1 MAALLENVSVVD
13 IVLLVLIIVSMIALF
28 KVQKGMKKAMEEIDK
43 EITSIQQYQGEVS
56 KGLNSKFALLK
67 KDIDDKIQGL
77 TPKFNE
83 LIKRVSATL
92 SESKK
97 AAMAEIDNR
106 TNPLKSSLN
115 ETRATVTKMLTDN
128 VKELKRMSMEIEAF
142 SKELEKMKDDIR
154 ERTFDLEL

>member
-13 IVLLVLIIVSMIALF
+13 IVLLVLIMVSMIALF
-28 KVQKGMKKAMEEIDK
+28 KVQKGMKKAIEEIDK

-56 KGLNSKFALLK
+56 ERLNSKFASLK

-83 LIKRVSATL
+83 LIKRVGATL

-97 AAMAEIDNR
+97 AAMTEIENR
-106 TNPLKSSLN
+106 TNSLKSSFN
-115 ETRATVTKMLTDN
+115 ETRDTVRKMITDN
-128 VKELKRMSMEIEAF
+128 EKELERMSMEIEAF

>member
-128 VKELKRMSMEIEAF
+128 VKELKRMSMEIEVF

>member
-1 MAALLENVSVVD
+1 MSALLGNVSIVD
-13 IVLLVLIIVSMIALF
+13 MVLLVLVIISLIGLF
-28 KVQKGMKKAMEEIDK
+28 KVQKSTRKAMEEIEG

-56 KGLNSKFALLK
+56 EGLNGKFTSLK

-83 LIKRVSATL
+83 LVKRVSATL
-92 SESKK
+92 SESKN
-97 AAMAEIDNR
+97 AVMGELDGR

-115 ETRATVTKMLTDN
+115 ETRAAVKKMLADN
-128 VKELKRMSMEIEAF
+128 DKELKRMSMAIEEF
-142 SKELEKMKDDIR
+142 SMELEKMKDDIR

>member
-56 KGLNSKFALLK
+56 EGLNSKFALLK

>member
-1 MAALLENVSVVD
+1 MTALLGNVSAVD
-13 IVLLVLIIVSMIALF
+13 IVLLVLIIASVIALF

-56 KGLNSKFALLK
+56 EGLNSKFASLK

-83 LIKRVSATL
+83 LIKRVSAKL

-115 ETRATVTKMLTDN
+115 ETRAIVRKMLTDN
-128 VKELKRMSMEIEAF
+128 EKELKRMSMEIEAF
-142 SKELEKMKDDIR
+142 SKELEKMRDDIR

>member
-1 MAALLENVSVVD
+1 
-13 IVLLVLIIVSMIALF
+13 
-28 KVQKGMKKAMEEIDK
+28 MEEIEG

-56 KGLNSKFALLK
+56 EGLNSKFISLK

-83 LIKRVSATL
+83 LVKRVGATL

-97 AAMAEIDNR
+97 AVMVEMDDR

-115 ETRATVTKMLTDN
+115 ETRATVRKMLNDN
-128 VKELKRMSMEIEAF
+128 EKELKRMSMEIEEF

>member
-115 ETRATVTKMLTDN
+115 ETRSTMRKMLTDN
-128 VKELKRMSMEIEAF
+128 EKELKRMSMEIEVF